1 MKIYT
6 SFLKNKAIEFSESEF
21 EKCNLDLKKQM
32 HIFKKLNAR
41 ISILKA
47 LRKNK
52 KRICIV
58 LELKKKIFRNQEEF
72 KPNVIFDFL

>member
-1 MKIYT
+1 MKVYT
-6 SFLKNKAIEFSESEF
+6 SFLENKAIELRESEF

-32 HIFKKLNAR
+32 HILKKLNAR

-52 KRICIV
+52 IRICIV
-58 LELKKKIFRNQEEF
+58 LELKKKIFRNQEVF
-72 KPNVIFDFL
+72 

>member
-1 MKIYT
+1 
-6 SFLKNKAIEFSESEF
+6 
-21 EKCNLDLKKQM
+21 M